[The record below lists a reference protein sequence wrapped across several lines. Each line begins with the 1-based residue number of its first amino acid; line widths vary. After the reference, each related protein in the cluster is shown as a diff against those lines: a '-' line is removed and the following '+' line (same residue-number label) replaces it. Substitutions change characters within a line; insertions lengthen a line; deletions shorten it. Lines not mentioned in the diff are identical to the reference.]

1 MGSLMYR
8 ACAFPSSEDTADFIG
23 DPFENAYKL
32 NRKEMGFIK
41 KYDCDTKKTGAR
53 DAVSSEE
60 KRFEI

>member
-8 ACAFPSSEDTADFIG
+8 ACAFASSRDTTDLIG
-23 DPFENAYKL
+23 DSFENVYEL

-53 DAVSSEE
+53 DGVSSEE
-60 KRFEI
+60 TGFDI